1 LEIAMELI
9 DRVAHR
15 LKLRDLRLLDTVVRL
30 RSMAK
35 AAHRLN
41 ISQPAVSKAIAEL
54 EHVFGVRLVA
64 RNRQGIEPT
73 EYGRALLDCGLAL
86 FDDLRLGVKKI
97 EFLADPT
104 AGNVRIGCNPFLASA
119 FVSSVVDRVTLRF
132 PRIVVDV
139 VIPQAEIIYQEL
151 SERKL
156 DFLITRIWAP
166 TVDHPFDFEF
176 LFEDSFVVVAG
187 AHNPWVRRRKIA
199 ITELMNEPWVLPPT
213 EMTLGQITV
222 DAFRACGLDHPRTT
236 VVAATP
242 EVRLSLLGTGRFL
255 SIFPTSSL
263 RFPTPHPALKVL
275 PVELP
280 VARVPNG
287 IITLKNRALSPVAQL
302 FIEHAREVAKPLAK
316 RK

>member
-1 LEIAMELI
+1 MELI

-35 AAHRLN
+35 AARQLN

-86 FDDLRLGVKKI
+86 FDDLRLGVKNI

-104 AGNVRIGCNPFLASA
+104 AGDVRIGCNPFLAPA

-132 PRIVVDV
+132 PRIVVHV

-166 TVDHPFDFEF
+166 TVEHPFDFEF

-187 AHNPWVRRRKIA
+187 AQNPWARRRKIA
-199 ITELMNEPWVLPPT
+199 LVELMNEPWVLPPT

-222 DAFRACGLDHPRTT
+222 EAFRACGLDHPRTT

-242 EVRLSLLGTGRFL
+242 EVRLSLLATGRFL

-263 RFPTPHPALKVL
+263 RFPTRRPDLKVL

-280 VARVPNG
+280 MARVPNG

-302 FIEHAREVAKPLAK
+302 FIEHAREVARPLAK
-316 RK
+316 RKR

>member
-1 LEIAMELI
+1 MDLM

-15 LKLRDLRLLDTVVRL
+15 LKVRDLRLLDTVVRL
-30 RSMAK
+30 KSMAK
-35 AAHRLN
+35 AARQLN

-64 RNRQGIEPT
+64 RNREGIEPT
-73 EYGRALLDCGLAL
+73 EYGLALLDCGLAL

-97 EFLADPT
+97 EFLADPA
-104 AGNVRIGCNPFLASA
+104 AGNVRIGCNPFLAPA

-166 TVDHPFDFEF
+166 TVEHPFNFEF

-199 ITELMNEPWVLPPT
+199 IIELMNEPWVLPSI
-213 EMTLGQITV
+213 EMTLGRITA

-242 EVRLSLLGTGRFL
+242 EVRLSLLATGRFL

-263 RFPTPHPALKVL
+263 RFPMPHPALKVL

-316 RK
+316 KK

>member
-1 LEIAMELI
+1 MELI

-86 FDDLRLGVKKI
+86 FDDLRLGVNI

-104 AGNVRIGCNPFLASA
+104 AGNVRIGCNPFLAPA

-132 PRIVVDV
+132 PRIVVEV

-166 TVDHPFDFEF
+166 TVEHPFDFEF

-199 ITELMNEPWVLPPT
+199 ITELMNEPWVLRPT

-236 VVAATP
+236 VVSPTP
-242 EVRLSLLGTGRFL
+242 EVRLSLLATGRFL

-275 PVELP
+275 PVKLP

-287 IITLKNRALSPVAQL
+287 IITLKNRSLSPVAQL
-302 FIEHAREVAKPLAK
+302 FIEHAREVAKPLAT